1 MAIPKFPN
9 FIPVAFEHKD
19 ELLPFYA
26 TLKDGICENTFASL
40 YLDSYKYRYN
50 ISRFSEKT
58 YIVTGIE
65 NTEPKTLCEKL
76 GLVCRFCY
84 ILGEFPSSEDFT
96 KIFLDTHMKCCC
108 YLKNVSKSTV
118 EKNAKLFEE
127 KKLHAEYDRDNAD
140 YLYKR
145 VELAE
150 LKGKAFHK
158 KKNLVNKFNAEYKG
172 QTKQID
178 ETTESDA
185 LYILNQWKRQRTEH
199 AEDEGDFLQCS
210 LAIQYRK
217 ELQLTGIILYADEK
231 PAAFSLGEMIAGGT
245 MYDTH
250 FEKGIDSF
258 HGVYQAVNEQMA
270 LSLPENVELIN
281 REQDLGDEGLRQA
294 KLTYRPCGM
303 VEKYKVCLWN
313 NKTPLICKPDDM
325 QV

>member
-9 FIPVAFEHKD
+9 FIPVSFEQKD
-19 ELLPFYA
+19 ELLPFFA

-50 ISRFSEKT
+50 ISRFAEKT

-65 NTEPKTLCEKL
+65 NTEPKTLCEKP

-84 ILGEFPSSEDFT
+84 ILGDFPSSKEFT
-96 KIFLDTHMKCCC
+96 EIFSNSHMACCC
-108 YLKNVSKSTV
+108 YLKNVTKSV
-118 EKNAKLFEE
+118 IEEKEKLFEE
-127 KKLHAEYDRDNAD
+127 KNLHAEYDRDNSD

-145 VELAE
+145 IELAE
-150 LKGKAFHK
+150 LKGKTFHK
-158 KKNLVNKFNAEYKG
+158 KKNLVNKFNADYKSK
-172 QTKQID
+172 TKFID
-178 ETTESDA
+178 DETESDA
-185 LYILNQWKRQRTEH
+185 LCVLNQWKKNRVARG
-199 AEDEGDFLQCS
+199 EDEGDFLQCS
-210 LAIQYRK
+210 LALQYRK
-217 ELQLTGIILYADEK
+217 ELQLSGIILYADEK
-231 PAAFSLGEMIAGGT
+231 PVAFSLGEMIAGET

-313 NKTPLICKPDDM
+313 SKTPLICKSDDM